1 MQGGWNAKVG
11 KHVYENWQDTFGP
24 ICNDETNKRGLRLLE
39 FAPFNDLVLA
49 NSLVTAKHPEDGPGI
64 AKLDN
69 TITRLITL

>member
-1 MQGGWNAKVG
+1 MQKWAGMLVETGMAFVDPSALS
-11 KHVYENWQDTFGP
+11 DT
-24 ICNDETNKRGLRLLE
+24 NERGFRLLE